1 MVSTLSN
8 LKKALRAYKNPL
20 FDQEFD
26 RDKELLAALIDLEFK
41 SNPLYTCDI
50 ETITNL
56 SSFQIFYSQ
65 LRSIFN
71 FVYHKKNKQVDSI
84 ILKFHDLLKQFEDIL
99 HDSMDMKGLLSDYQ
113 YDILKTEIL
122 GKFPEIKE
130 ALYKKQ
136 IPYLLIF
143 DLEAAIDAQFNSKNS
158 NFHYHQYIFLRRLL
172 HELAYI
178 AKDTSEKDWTKCF
191 IETMLDINFNHA
203 GFFEHCSDLFHDQ
216 LINLSIKNQIDEIN
230 MMLFRLR
237 CASRDPILHYD
248 LMSAPLPDLLT
259 QYLEFRKT
267 MTIDLFSTE
276 DGNQPEVSYV
286 QNPFNK
292 KETIVLLKYMFKAS
306 FKKGKYNKFDIKSFF
321 SVLRFFN
328 ESELTEEQFLW
339 QSNKSD
345 DEKKDF
351 ARQIK
356 LILAEMDKDEIM
368 SLRTPK
374 NKR

>member
-1 MVSTLSN
+1 MVSTLTN
-8 LKKALRAYKNPL
+8 LKKALTAYNNPQ

-26 RDKELLAALIDLEFK
+26 RDQELLAALIDLEFK

-56 SSFQIFYSQ
+56 SSFQIFYSE

-71 FVYHKKNKQVDSI
+71 VVYHKKNKQVDPI
-84 ILKFHDLLKQFEDIL
+84 ILKFHDLLKQFEEICRK
-99 HDSMDMKGLLSDYQ
+99 SMDMRGLLSDYQ
-113 YDILKTEIL
+113 YDLLKTEIL
-122 GKFPEIKE
+122 GKFPEIKV
-130 ALYKKQ
+130 ALYKKH
-136 IPYLLIF
+136 IPYLFIF
-143 DLEAAIDAQFNSKNS
+143 DIQAAIDAQFDSKNS
-158 NFHYHQYIFLRRLL
+158 NLHYHQYIFLRRLL

-216 LINLSIKNQIDEIN
+216 LINLSIKRQIGEIN
-230 MMLFRLR
+230 MMLFRIS

-248 LMSAPLPDLLT
+248 IMCAPLPDLLT
-259 QYLEFRKT
+259 QNLEFRKT

-276 DGNQPEVSYV
+276 DGNQPEATYV
-286 QNPFNK
+286 QNTFNK
-292 KETIVLLKYMFKAS
+292 KETIVLLNYMCKAS
-306 FKKGKYNKFDIKSFF
+306 FKNGKYTKFDIKNFF
-321 SVLRFFN
+321 SFLQFFN
-328 ESELTEEQFLW
+328 GSELLEEQFLW
-339 QSNKSD
+339 QNNKSD

-351 ARQIK
+351 VRQIK